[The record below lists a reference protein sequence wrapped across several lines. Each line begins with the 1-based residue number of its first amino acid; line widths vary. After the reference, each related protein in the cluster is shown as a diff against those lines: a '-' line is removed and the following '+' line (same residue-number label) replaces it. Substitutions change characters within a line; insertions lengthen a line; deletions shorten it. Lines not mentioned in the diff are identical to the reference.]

1 MILSFFMVIPSSLMA
16 DYLFQPTGGNFM
28 VASIASK
35 QYILSHYQL
44 GQSGILKDFRA
55 LSSGKRIN
63 SAGDDPAG
71 LAVSEKLTAMVNQ
84 IKTESM
90 NKEMLRDYYRL
101 AEGAIANN
109 HGLVKEIRAEMLK
122 ATSPLMGKQE
132 KQYIQAQ
139 IDQYLDQID
148 MNAQFTQFN
157 KKQVIA
163 ELSAAGLNLQNVS
176 VTRDFYGSLK
186 RVDTA
191 LDLLVRRRAIKG
203 IKSNVLEMEIK
214 GKQVYLL
221 NATAS
226 LSRQL
231 DADIAYR
238 ISALLQKNTL
248 AKFQYGLFAY

>member
-1 MILSFFMVIPSSLMA
+1 MI
-16 DYLFQPTGGNFM
+16 
-28 VASIASK
+28 ASITSK

-44 GQSGILKDFRA
+44 GQSGIYKDFKA

-63 SAGDDPAG
+63 LAGDDPAG
-71 LAVSEKLTAMVNQ
+71 LAVSEKLTTMVNQ
-84 IKTESM
+84 IKTQSM
-90 NKEMLRDYYRL
+90 NKEMLRDYYRM
-101 AEGAIANN
+101 AEGAIALN
-109 HGLVKEIRAEMLK
+109 HGLVREIRAEMLK

-148 MNAQFTQFN
+148 INAQFTQFN

-191 LDLLVRRRAIKG
+191 MDLLVRRRAIKG

-231 DADIAYR
+231 DADIAVR

-248 AKFQYGLFAY
+248 AKFQHGLFAY